1 MNGCTNQRYDGNGK
15 EKKEKEEEKPVRI
28 IFIYASNV
36 GVC

>member
-1 MNGCTNQRYDGNGK
+1 MDAQTNDTTEMGRK
-15 EKKEKEEEKPVRI
+15 KKEKEEEKPVRI